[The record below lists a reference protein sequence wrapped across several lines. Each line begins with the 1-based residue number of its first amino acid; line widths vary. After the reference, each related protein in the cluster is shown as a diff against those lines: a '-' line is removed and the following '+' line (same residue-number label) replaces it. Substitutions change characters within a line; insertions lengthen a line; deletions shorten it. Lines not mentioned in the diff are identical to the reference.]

1 MILTDTEQAV
11 YAIEASNLAG
21 CILEDLEVSQRD
33 GDIAMDRWQYG
44 LTYRALAEEY
54 GVSTE
59 RVRQI
64 LAKVE
69 RKVLLRLRKLGK
81 V

>member
-11 YAIEASNLAG
+11 YAMEASDLAG
-21 CILEDLEVSQRD
+21 SILEDLEVSQRD
-33 GDIAMDRWQYG
+33 GDIAMDWWQYG
-44 LTYRALAEEY
+44 LTYAALAEEY
-54 GVSTE
+54 GVSKE

-69 RKVLLRLRKLGK
+69 RKVLLRLRALA
-81 V
+81 

>member
-11 YAIEASNLAG
+11 YANEASDLAG
-21 CILEDLEVSQRD
+21 SILEDLKVSQRD

-44 LTYRALAEEY
+44 STYAALAEEY
-54 GVSTE
+54 GVSKE
-59 RVRQI
+59 RIRQI
-64 LAKVE
+64 LARVE
-69 RKVLLRLRKLGK
+69 RKVLIRLRNSK